1 MDNENFTVDFG
12 EVTNV
17 GGGGTSDFNELTNR
31 PKYDSNTMSGDT
43 NIPKVPSKTSD
54 LTNDSD
60 YQTETEVSDAI
71 STAIG
76 AISIPTK
83 TSDLTNDGADGQSTY
98 VETDEL
104 AAVATSG
111 SYNDLEDKPSIPT
124 YSDFTGTDGTSAGAA
139 GLVPAPTT
147 ADVDKFLKSD
157 GTWEAAGGGGG
168 GDTVYSDKSTSNSS
182 TGGAVYIGNLDTNQ
196 EEQADPTTTDNH
208 YKYFWAL
215 PASNASTPAESSIN
229 ILGNNPA
236 TQGICLGLGTQSNA
250 ANYYSISVG
259 LNANTSAN
267 NAHSAIAFGTSTNS
281 SAENSIAFG
290 RGSQVSNSTY
300 KNSVALGS
308 FSQVGRK
315 GEVNVGTGGLNMG
328 YNGTDYRVIGGV
340 HDPID
345 AHDAATK
352 GYVDAHS
359 GGGGGAIELTSADY
373 NYDTNGGTN
382 YNSIALWLLPDNIY
396 KMPDAS
402 VSMTGATNGTSYEK
416 FNTAINGRHFQ
427 YFLKFGTRFWFF
439 ADGSNTIPEIGTGA
453 MVYLCTLRTSDGRFS
468 FDLNKQLATKGDLS
482 A

>member
-111 SYNDLEDKPSIPT
+111 AYNDLDDKPSIPT

-157 GTWEAAGGGGG
+157 GTWEATGGGGG

-182 TGGAVYIGNLDTNQ
+182 TGGAVYIGNLDSSQT
-196 EEQADPTTTDNH
+196 EQADPTTTDNH
-208 YKYFWAL
+208 YKYFWSL
-215 PASNASTPAESSIN
+215 PSSNSYIPEDGSIN
-229 ILGNNPA
+229 ILGDRARNR
-236 TQGICLGLGTQSNA
+236 
-250 ANYYSISVG
+250 SIVIG
-259 LNANTSAN
+259 N
-267 NAHSAIAFGTSTNS
+267 NASDTSNTNGNSNILIGNGNYATGLAYRNVAIGEGAAIGSGGGDNVSIGS
-281 SAENSIAFG
+281 SARSDNY
-290 RGSQVSNSTY
+290 VSR
-300 KNSVALGS
+300 SVALGS
-308 FSQVGRK
+308 HAMATRN
-315 GEVNVGTGGLNMG
+315 GEVNVGNSNGSG
-328 YNGTDYRVIGGV
+328 YNSTNYRVIGGV
-340 HDPID
+340 HDGQLANDAVTVGQINALID
-345 AHDAATK
+345 A
-352 GYVDAHS
+352 
-359 GGGGGAIELTSADY
+359 I
-373 NYDTNGGTN
+373 
-382 YNSIALWLLPDNIY
+382 
-396 KMPDAS
+396 
-402 VSMTGATNGTSYEK
+402 
-416 FNTAINGRHFQ
+416 NTAANTNISHI
-427 YFLKFGTRFWFF
+427 
-439 ADGSNTIPEIGTGA
+439 GS
-453 MVYLCTLRTSDGRFS
+453 
-468 FDLNKQLATKGDLS
+468 
-482 A
+482 

>member
-111 SYNDLEDKPSIPT
+111 SYNDLDDKPSIPT

-157 GTWEAAGGGGG
+157 GTWEATGGGGG

-182 TGGAVYIGNLDTNQ
+182 TGGAVYIGNLDANQ
-196 EEQADPTTTDNH
+196 DEQPDPTATDNH

-215 PASNASTPAESSIN
+215 PASNASIPAESSIN
-229 ILGNNPA
+229 ILGNTPA
-236 TQGICLGLGTQSNA
+236 TQGICLGLGTQSSA

-267 NAHSAIAFGTSTNS
+267 TAHSAIAFGTSTTS

-290 RGSQVSNSTY
+290 RGSQVSDSTY

-315 GEVNVGTGGLNMG
+315 GEVNVGTGGVNMG
-328 YNGTDYRVIGGV
+328 YNNTDYRVIGGV
-340 HDPID
+340 HDPVD

-359 GGGGGAIELTSADY
+359 GGGGGAIKLTAADY
-373 NYDTNGGTN
+373 NYDTNGGSN
-382 YNSIALWLLPDNIY
+382 YNTIAIWLLPDDIY
-396 KMPDAS
+396 QMPDSS
-402 VSMTGATNGTSYEK
+402 VSVTGAISGSNY
-416 FNTAINGRHFQ
+416 
-427 YFLKFGTRFWFF
+427 TRFTTWINNRDAKYFIKSNNKFWFM
-439 ADGSNTIPEIGTGA
+439 ADPSSADSFIGTGA
-453 MVYLCTLRTSDGRFS
+453 PFYYCTVNPNNGNFYVNLDV
-468 FDLNKQLATKGDLS
+468 QLVTKSQLPS
-482 A
+482 